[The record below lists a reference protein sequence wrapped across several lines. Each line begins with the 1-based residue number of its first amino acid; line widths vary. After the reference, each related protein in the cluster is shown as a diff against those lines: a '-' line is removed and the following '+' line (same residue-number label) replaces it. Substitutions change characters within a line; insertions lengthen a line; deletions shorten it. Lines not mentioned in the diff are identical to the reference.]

1 MWIFKAVFAVALVL
15 LTAKAQELEE
25 TEGKK
30 INTNCER
37 SELPSILA
45 KIHYQKSGFV
55 KILARYARL
64 FFFISEEGR
73 KNNFGKLRQHWAVAA
88 SQM

>member
-1 MWIFKAVFAVALVL
+1 MWIYKAVFAVALVL

-25 TEGKK
+25 TEGKN

-45 KIHYQKSGFV
+45 KIHYQKLR
-55 KILARYARL
+55 KIGVI
-64 FFFISEEGR
+64 FI
-73 KNNFGKLRQHWAVAA
+73 KNQDL
-88 SQM
+88 

>member
-1 MWIFKAVFAVALVL
+1 MWIYKAVFAVALVL

-37 SELPSILA
+37 SEQRATFHLSQNSLS
-45 KIHYQKSGFV
+45 KITKNWCNFYQKSGFV
-55 KILARYARL
+55 KKNLSSLRSPI
-64 FFFISEEGR
+64 FFY
-73 KNNFGKLRQHWAVAA
+73 
-88 SQM
+88 